1 MSIGLETSAYMGME
15 QRTWIFPRLIEAN
28 AVLMLSSQELQN
40 LIDAELAANP
50 ALEIE
55 ERYDCPN
62 CGRPFDG
69 PHCPHCLGQMLAEA
83 TPSLVED
90 VADPLGHA
98 QLGAVPDEDRVDPL
112 NFVATHA

>member
-1 MSIGLETSAYMGME
+1 MSFSLETSAYMGME

-28 AVLMLSSQELQN
+28 AVLMLSSQDLQN

-55 ERYDCPN
+55 EHYDCPH

-69 PHCPHCLGQMLAEA
+69 SHCPRCLGQQLIETPPSLAE
-83 TPSLVED
+83 E
-90 VADPLGHA
+90 VAEPLEQA
-98 QLGAVPDEDRVDPL
+98 QLGAVADEDRIDPL
-112 NFVATHA
+112 N